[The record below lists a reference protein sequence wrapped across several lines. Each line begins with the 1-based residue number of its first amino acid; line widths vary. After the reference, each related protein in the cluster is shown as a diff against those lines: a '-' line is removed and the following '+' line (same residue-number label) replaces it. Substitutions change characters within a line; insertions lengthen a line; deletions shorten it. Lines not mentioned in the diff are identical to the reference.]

1 MMLAKIPAS
10 SLNQMILDLPTD
22 ASAES
27 FSDVMS
33 GKERLVFLRKMG
45 KTSSST
51 HTLLRKLRRMTSP
64 DRVFVSHQV
73 TQSMPITPND
83 FSAVKFS
90 ARNYIDSGSVAV
102 RGRIRAL
109 ALPENAVLFII
120 EFSSRSP
127 YYRRFYRYLIG
138 QSFFLMEQKENAM
151 KLFNE
156 LIHPLLVMFD
166 FNPNPNPISPK
177 HFERALHSGPPI
189 LEMELEVQDPAVPN
203 LTALKLTG
211 DNLARG
217 IKTLHSR
224 QEVDVFKICSKIVS
238 IKIPDLTISLD
249 GVTIRNMAPI
259 VLKTLSHLF
268 GDSPGSV

>member
-177 HFERALHSGPPI
+177 HFERALHIGPPI